1 MKTLRISEMPE
12 KERPREKCAMLGPE
26 KLSDAEL
33 LALVL
38 RTGAQNLSALTL
50 AQEILGGEGL
60 SKLYH
65 LSEKD
70 LLAIR
75 GIGRAK
81 ASQLIAV
88 FELSIRLSKLEFR
101 EKLSYKSPYA
111 IARYY
116 MVEFRSYRQ
125 EHLIMMMFDAR
136 SHLIGEQL
144 ISKGTVNTSMADPRE
159 IFVEALRRNA
169 VYIVLIHNHPSGDTT
184 PSPDDL
190 SVTQRIYEAGNLIG
204 IQLMDHIIVAGDKYI
219 SLKAEG
225 CIPFQ
230 KQADSV

>member
-101 EKLSYKSPYA
+101 EKLSYRSP
-111 IARYY
+111 
-116 MVEFRSYRQ
+116 M
-125 EHLIMMMFDAR
+125 
-136 SHLIGEQL
+136 
-144 ISKGTVNTSMADPRE
+144 
-159 IFVEALRRNA
+159 
-169 VYIVLIHNHPSGDTT
+169 
-184 PSPDDL
+184 PSPDTIWSN
-190 SVTQRIYEAGNLIG
+190 SVLTVRNI
-204 IQLMDHIIVAGDKYI
+204 
-219 SLKAEG
+219 
-225 CIPFQ
+225 
-230 KQADSV
+230 

>member
-1 MKTLRISEMPE
+1 MKTKKLLISEMPE
-12 KERPREKCAMLGPE
+12 QERPREKCALLGPE
-26 KLSDAEL
+26 KLSDVEL

-38 RTGAQNLSALTL
+38 RTGTRNQSALAL
-50 AQEILGGEGL
+50 ADEILGGGGL
-60 SKLYH
+60 EKLYH

-81 ASQLIAV
+81 SSQLLAIA
-88 FELSIRLSKLEFR
+88 ELSIRLSKLEFR
-101 EKLSYKSPYA
+101 EKLSYRSPYT

-116 MVEFRSYRQ
+116 MAEFRSYRQ
-125 EHLIMMMFDAR
+125 EHLMMMMFDAR
-136 SHLIGEQL
+136 SHRIVEQL
-144 ISKGTVNTSMADPRE
+144 ISKGTVNGS

-204 IQLMDHIIVAGDKYI
+204 IHLMDHIIVAGDKYI

-230 KQADSV
+230 KQSDSV